1 MTPPSARA
9 VVFAYH
15 NIGVRGLAVLLA
27 LGVDVRLV
35 VTHRDDPQ
43 ERVWFNSVRA
53 LAEANDIAVIMPANP
68 NAPEVVAQIRGCRP
82 HWLFSFYYR
91 HMLKQDLL
99 SLPDRGAYNLH
110 GSLLPKYR
118 GRTPVN
124 WAVLH
129 GEKETGASLHRMVL
143 KPDAGALLDQE
154 SVAIL
159 PNDTAHDVF
168 QKICCAAEEV
178 LLRAIPK
185 MLAGRHDETPLELS
199 KGSYFGGRR
208 PQDGEIDWSQ
218 PAWRVHNLIRAVAP
232 PYPGAYTE
240 ISGKRLMVLG
250 SYYRPDQAGGKGPA
264 VFWIDDRCYADCVD
278 GVRLLITRLA
288 LEGRDL
294 DRQEFVK
301 RFGQDS
307 ISVA

>member
-1 MTPPSARA
+1 
-9 VVFAYH
+9 
-15 NIGVRGLAVLLA
+15 
-27 LGVDVRLV
+27 
-35 VTHRDDPQ
+35 
-43 ERVWFNSVRA
+43 
-53 LAEANDIAVIMPANP
+53 
-68 NAPEVVAQIRGCRP
+68 
-82 HWLFSFYYR
+82 
-91 HMLKQDLL
+91 
-99 SLPDRGAYNLH
+99 
-110 GSLLPKYR
+110 LLPKYR
-118 GRTPVN
+118 GRVPVN

-154 SVAIL
+154 PVAIL

-168 QKICCAAEEV
+168 QKTCCAAEEL

-218 PAWRVHNLIRAVAP
+218 PAWHVHNLIRAVAP
-232 PYPGAYTE
+232 PYPGAFTE
-240 ISGKRLMVLG
+240 INGKRLMVLG
-250 SYYRPDQAGGKGPA
+250 SYYRPDQAGGMGPA
-264 VFWIDDRCYADCVD
+264 IFWIDDRCYADCVD

-294 DRQEFVK
+294 DRQDFIEQ
-301 RFGQDS
+301 FGQDRIS
-307 ISVA
+307 IA